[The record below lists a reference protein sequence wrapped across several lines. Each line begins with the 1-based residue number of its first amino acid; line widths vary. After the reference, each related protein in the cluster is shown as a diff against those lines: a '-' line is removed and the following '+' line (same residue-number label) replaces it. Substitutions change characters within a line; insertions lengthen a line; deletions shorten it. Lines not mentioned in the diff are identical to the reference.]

1 MKLGD
6 ISLFLS
12 KSDDKEWILRHYCEI
27 LTELLLENILMMS
40 EASSWHFLQV
50 NSSLSFI
57 FGIVLNISLLC
68 YF

>member
-40 EASSWHFLQV
+40 EASS
-50 NSSLSFI
+50 
-57 FGIVLNISLLC
+57 
-68 YF
+68 